1 MPSGLGKL
9 YRRNQMDYIFQGT
22 TLVAQATPCFVA
34 FHTADPLDDGSA
46 TNEMTSTGN
55 YSRTSFTFGSTNWNA
70 GTTPSND
77 SPSLVTNKLAIVT
90 ATSTAAW
97 SGTAL
102 FFSLRTVSTIGDVAS
117 GNFIARGPVSPGQ
130 VISATGQFITIPIG
144 SASFGSNSS

>member
-22 TLVAQATPCFVA
+22 TMVAQATPCFIA

-46 TNEMTSTGN
+46 ANEMTSAGN
-55 YSRTSFTFGSTNWNA
+55 YLRTSFTFGSTNWNA
-70 GTTPSND
+70 STTPSND
-77 SPSLVTNKLAIVT
+77 AATVVTNKVAIVT

-97 SGTAL
+97 SGTAN

-117 GNFIARGPVSPGQ
+117 GNFIARGAVSPGQ
-130 VISATGQFITIPIG
+130 VINATGQFITVPIG
-144 SASFGSNSS
+144 SASFTSNSS